1 MYYRLEVFVLLIPNS
16 HTQFP
21 CQLILLSN
29 LVSVLYVFK
38 CFVHCFE
45 LLFVSTDSF
54 NVKNKSILLYA

>member
-1 MYYRLEVFVLLIPNS
+1 MYYRLEVFVLLILNS

>member
-1 MYYRLEVFVLLIPNS
+1 MYYRLEVLVLLIPNS

>member
-1 MYYRLEVFVLLIPNS
+1 MYYRLEVFVLLISNS

-21 CQLILLSN
+21 CQLILLFN